1 MKNIKFSDKFYY
13 SKQFIIF
20 LKGFS
25 KTDFKISFWNVAEIL
40 LSFFGILHE
49 MVVQMWPYLSNKT
62 QIFKKFLLFFF
73 FPLLLFFLENQ
84 TCIICLFLSLN
95 ISRSFNTNL
104 SSAQRWRV
112 SKTQHK
118 SATKEEKRGKRQW
131 SRERKSRE
139 RKSPIPFHFLYR
151 DRERGSECE
160 LPLSVSQ
167 ASSSAIPSLQCL
179 LNFDVFFVHF
189 FR

>member
-1 MKNIKFSDKFYY
+1 
-13 SKQFIIF
+13 
-20 LKGFS
+20 
-25 KTDFKISFWNVAEIL
+25 
-40 LSFFGILHE
+40 

-62 QIFKKFLLFFF
+62 QIFKNFLLFFF

-179 LNFDVFFVHF
+179 LNFDVFFAHF
-189 FR
+189 LDNFSFYVKGREKKLLQNWWIWSVIWQFFFFFWFSASSFFFLFLS

>member
-1 MKNIKFSDKFYY
+1 MKWSCRCGHISATKHKY
-13 SKQFIIF
+13 
-20 LKGFS
+20 LKNF
-25 KTDFKISFWNVAEIL
+25 ISFSSSHF
-40 LSFFGILHE
+40 SF
-49 MVVQMWPYLSNKT
+49 
-62 QIFKKFLLFFF
+62 
-73 FPLLLFFLENQ
+73 FFLENQ

-189 FR
+189 LDNFSFYVKGREKKLLQNW